1 MMEKAMEKN
10 IKSLRDIHHDYRRA
24 INFRAL
30 EEEEA
35 KGNYVVEGTAV
46 IFDHKY
52 LLFEYA
58 GKKVYEIIKRG
69 AFDNADYADV
79 PLKYNHNDAKG
90 TPART
95 TAKGEEG
102 KLVISVLDDRVDIR
116 ANLLQTTGGMD
127 LYKEI
132 KSGTVPQ
139 MSWAFTED
147 RDAETVIETED
158 EITFIVNK
166 VLRVFDVSAVDFGA
180 NPNTSI
186 YARRFG
192 ELDERAQKLLD
203 EQKRKMRA
211 KALLI
216 KQKIKKEK

>member
-1 MMEKAMEKN
+1 MEQKDSIA
-10 IKSLRDIHHDYRRA
+10 LRNLHHDYRRA
-24 INFRAL
+24 IQFRAI
-30 EEEEA
+30 EEEEK
-35 KGNYVVEGTAV
+35 KGNFIVEGTAV
-46 IFDHKY
+46 VFEQKY
-52 LLFEYA
+52 LLFEYD

-69 AFDNADYADV
+69 AFDNADYVDV
-79 PLKYNHNDAKG
+79 PLKYNHNDTKG

-95 TAKGEEG
+95 TAKGEQG
-102 KLVISVLDDRVDIR
+102 KLEINILDDRVDIR
-116 ANLLQTTGGMD
+116 ANLLQTTGGKD
-127 LYKEI
+127 LYLEI

-147 RDAETVIETED
+147 RSAEEVIETGE

-186 YARRFG
+186 YARRLG
-192 ELDERAQKLLD
+192 ELDERFKLLD
-203 EQKRKMRA
+203 EQKRKKRA

-216 KQKIKKEK
+216 KTKLLKEKN